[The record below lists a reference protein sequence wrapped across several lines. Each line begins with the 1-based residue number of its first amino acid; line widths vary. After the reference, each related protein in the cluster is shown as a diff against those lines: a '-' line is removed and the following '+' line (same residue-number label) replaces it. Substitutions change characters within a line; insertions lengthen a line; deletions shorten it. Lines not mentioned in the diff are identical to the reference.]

1 MSKKSNWGRILLSGA
16 SLAAMGAFAS
26 PALAQDEEATD
37 EIVVTATGRAAAIQD
52 VPLAVTAVSGEQ
64 LENSGVQDLRDVTQ
78 VAPSLQMGTG
88 QSNSSGTIARIR
100 GIGTGSDNP
109 GFEGAVGIFIDGV
122 YRSRAGAALAD
133 LPELERVEVLRGP
146 QGTLFGRNTSAGAIS
161 VVSAGPRFEPGMYA
175 EVDYGFD
182 DLEEMGM
189 EAGVNMPISDS
200 FALRVDGVLRDRG
213 GYITDLAGGED
224 VNSSTRWSGR
234 AQALIDITPDASLRL
249 ILDGAESDSVC
260 CGAVTVSYGTTSA
273 LISILT
279 GGLGAT
285 PGGGVTS
292 LNAEDRTMT
301 VTPGRSFAESTE
313 EIGFSGQLDW
323 DLGGVQLT
331 SITAVRDWEA
341 ERDQD
346 IDFTSADIA
355 YRDGLEVGF
364 ETFTQEFRLQGEV
377 GILNWLVGAFYANE
391 DLDTRDAIRTGSQA
405 ALFSNHAVSS
415 GLGGP
420 CTGSAELFN
429 FCGPGL
435 PSIFQAV
442 LNNPAGPFVGVGPGY
457 MTPLQL
463 GTANLAILSVNPGPG
478 GQSGSLAPTVAGQ
491 GQQSDQWSVE
501 TQSLALFTHNEFSF
515 TDRLV
520 LTVGLRYSDETK
532 DLWAN
537 LNAVNP
543 ACATL
548 QQMEAATAGLL
559 TSNVAAPGF
568 PFGIVRFIES
578 TSSGATA
585 MALACNPAVNPIAN
599 GTFTD
604 SRDEE
609 EFSGTA
615 SLAYHISDDIMIYG
629 GYSRGYKA
637 GGFNVDRSGFNI
649 RPSTTSAGSCAVAS
663 PTGRVCTDDLEFS
676 PEFTDAYEIGLK
688 TSIGNNTTFNITGFY
703 QQITD
708 YQLNAFNGFNFITR
722 NVPDV
727 ISQGV
732 ELELATQ
739 PIEGLNLNAG
749 VVYNDAYYD
758 STVVFNTL
766 DPVPNT
772 INSGDTLTFAPE
784 WVVTGAIAYRVPL
797 GPNFGALFYLDG
809 RWNSEYTTQS
819 LNRQAVT
826 DNESFAI
833 FNGRIGIGPQNER
846 WSIELFGANLTDEFY
861 YVGSFAPPLQNSR
874 VIFPNEPRTY
884 GVSLRLQY

>member
-52 VPLAVTAVSGEQ
+52 VPLAVTAVTGEQ

-133 LPELERVEVLRGP
+133 LPELERVEILRGP

-182 DLEEMGM
+182 DLEETGM
-189 EAGVNMPISDS
+189 EAGVNMPITDS
-200 FALRVDGVLRDRG
+200 FALRVDGVIRDRG
-213 GYITDLAGGED
+213 GYIDDIVAGGED
-224 VNSSTRWSGR
+224 VNSSSRWSAR

-249 ILDGAESDSVC
+249 IVDGAESDAVC

-273 LISILT
+273 LISLLT
-279 GGLGAT
+279 GGGGAT
-285 PGGGVTS
+285 PGGGVTT
-292 LNAEDRTMT
+292 LNAEDRTMS
-301 VTPGRSFAESTE
+301 VTPGRGYGEATE
-313 EIGFSGQLDW
+313 ELGFSGQLDW

-331 SITAVRDWEA
+331 SITAMRDWSA

-355 YRDGLEVGF
+355 YRQGLEVGF
-364 ETFTQEFRLQGEV
+364 ETFTQEIRLQGEV
-377 GILNWLVGAFYANE
+377 GILNWLVGAFYADE
-391 DLDTRDAIRTGSQA
+391 DLDTVDTIRVGSQA
-405 ALFSNHAVSS
+405 AAFTNLAVSS
-415 GLGGP
+415 GCAGV
-420 CTGSAELFN
+420 ELFN
-429 FCGPGL
+429 FCGAN
-435 PSIFQAV
+435 PSIFQFVASTSFAAFPQV
-442 LNNPAGPFVGVGPGY
+442 LIDVNS
-457 MTPLQL
+457 Q
-463 GTANLAILSVNPGPG
+463 NPGPNFG
-478 GQSGSLAPTVAGQ
+478 HLVPTTSGQ
-491 GQQSDQWSVE
+491 GQQADNWSVE
-501 TQSLALFTHNEFSF
+501 TQSLALFTHNEISF

-520 LTVGLRYSDETK
+520 LTLGLRYSDETK

-537 LNAVNP
+537 LNATNSTCD
-543 ACATL
+543 ALRAMELATS
-548 QQMEAATAGLL
+548 ASVPT
-559 TSNVAAPGF
+559 PG
-568 PFGIVRFIES
+568 GIVTAIQG
-578 TSSGATA
+578 TASGATA

-599 GTFTD
+599 GTWTD

-615 SLAYHISDDIMIYG
+615 SLAYHITDDMMIYG

-637 GGFNVDRSGFNI
+637 GGFNVDRSGFFI
-649 RPSTTSAGSCAVAS
+649 LPSTTSVGSCAVLVPAF
-663 PTGRVCTDDLEFS
+663 GRVCTDDLEFN
-676 PEFTDAYEIGLK
+676 PEFTDSYEIGLK
-688 TSIGNNTTFNITGFY
+688 TSIGNSTTFNVTGFF
-703 QQITD
+703 QQISD

-727 ISQGV
+727 VSQGV
-732 ELELATQ
+732 ELEFATQ

-749 VVYNDAYYD
+749 VVYTDAYYD

-772 INSGDTLTFAPE
+772 VNAGDPLSFAPE

-809 RWNSEYTTQS
+809 RWNSEYRTQT
-819 LNRQAVT
+819 LNRDAVT

-861 YVGSFAPPLQNSR
+861 YVGGFAPPLQNSR